1 MCYFHVAAKIYKH
14 TRGISIGLAARVF
27 RDIADMHYATSADEL
42 SHIQKRC
49 LEEWQTLPQ
58 LCAFASYFSAT
69 WLNSLFHRWQAFFTP
84 KGFAA
89 TNNPVEQFNRAI
101 KRNYTLRACLKWARL
116 STSFCSAYDPMESM
130 RKAGSLREVSPE
142 KHSIGFLTGAMT
154 PATNTNVVHA
164 VSDRMERVYDPQDR
178 RTKEALPVTA
188 CVSTQKARMETAG
201 MPGSGWEV
209 DVDLKICGCRI
220 FFKSGYCIH
229 LIHALSVRNRLDIFC
244 RTRLVY
250 RGRNKARRAQAEQ
263 QNAGRPANNGR
274 ALQLD

>member
-1 MCYFHVAAKIYKH
+1 MGDADKAQRNAVDAVLGVDNELVNLMCYFHGAAKIYKH

-69 WLNSLFHRWQAFFTP
+69 WLNSPFHRWQAFFTP

-101 KRNYTLRACLKWARL
+101 KRDYTLRARLKMGTLIDQLLLCVRSDGIRSRPFATAVQPRADVL
-116 STSFCSAYDPMESM
+116 RRVREM
-130 RKAGSLREVSPE
+130 RKAGSIREVSPE

-154 PATNTNVVHA
+154 PATNTNVVHI
-164 VSDRMERVYDPQDR
+164 VSDRMERVYDPHDR
-178 RTKEALPVTA
+178 RTKETLPVTA
-188 CVSTQKARMETAG
+188 CVSTQKNAHGDCRNAR
-201 MPGSGWEV
+201 
-209 DVDLKICGCRI
+209 
-220 FFKSGYCIH
+220 
-229 LIHALSVRNRLDIFC
+229 
-244 RTRLVY
+244 
-250 RGRNKARRAQAEQ
+250 
-263 QNAGRPANNGR
+263 
-274 ALQLD
+274 